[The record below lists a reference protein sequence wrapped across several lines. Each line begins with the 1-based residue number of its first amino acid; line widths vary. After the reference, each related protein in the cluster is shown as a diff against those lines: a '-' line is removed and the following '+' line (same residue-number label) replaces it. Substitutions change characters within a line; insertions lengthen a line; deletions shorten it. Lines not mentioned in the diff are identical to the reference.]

1 MRKENTVNKQVRV
14 GVGVVIMRNGKILLG
29 ERVGSH
35 GANTWATPGGHLEV
49 GESIEAC
56 AARETLEETGL
67 VVDSFEN
74 LSFTNDI
81 FKAEDKHYVT
91 LFLRAQYTG
100 GEPIVTEPEKCKQWQ
115 WFELTNLPDPLFS
128 PMINLLNDPK
138 ICKQLQK

>member
-1 MRKENTVNKQVRV
+1 MNKQVRV
-14 GVGVVIMRNGKILLG
+14 GVGVVIMHNGKILLG
-29 ERVGSH
+29 ERIGSH

-100 GEPIVTEPEKCKQWQ
+100 GEPKVTEPDKCKQWR
-115 WFELTNLPDPLFS
+115 WFELDNLPTPLFS
-128 PMINLLNDPK
+128 PMTNLLNDPK
-138 ICKQLQK
+138 IRKQLQE